1 MYILVKTNF
10 TNKQA
15 ILLKKKLN
23 YQQQQHIHNNI
34 RTYQTTSAYTSIHIY
49 IYIFECVSA
58 GASLLPQKANES
70 HECRIIEFEC
80 ACFRSLRVITI
91 WLICA
96 RDHLVFSW
104 NCNNIVFKPVHSAVS
119 SCLAFSYMY
128 IIFFI
133 FVVYR
138 LICCCFFG
146 GCCCF
151 VFSDS

>member
-15 ILLKKKLN
+15 ILLKKN
-23 YQQQQHIHNNI
+23 WTTNNNNTFTTIFEHIKRQAHKHL
-34 RTYQTTSAYTSIHIY
+34 YKY